1 MAITTPGSRAGLCS
15 SLAWKVPE
23 AALRWKRRGVKLYF
37 PGSGRKR
44 MRDVKV
50 FNKKK
55 KRRKNKTKTEP
66 RCEDAGCTLQHAVVG
81 LPVHLAQS
89 RPELCRLR
97 SLLHQLHLQAA
108 AAVEAQLWWTPDG
121 QQPMRSGRP
130 PRTASPVNPVFETYA
145 LVRRSTVLLPTSL
158 GLVRAL
164 QPVQRYSTPC
174 WLLNRTAEPLDLR
187 PAQPQS
193 TSSREPSSGS
203 SPRTQNKRH
212 SAAHR
217 RTEIFH

>member
-1 MAITTPGSRAGLCS
+1 
-15 SLAWKVPE
+15 
-23 AALRWKRRGVKLYF
+23 
-37 PGSGRKR
+37 

-50 FNKKK
+50 FK
-55 KRRKNKTKTEP
+55 KRGGKTKQKTEP
-66 RCEDAGCTLQHAVVG
+66 PCEDAGCTLQHAVVG

-97 SLLHQLHLQAA
+97 SLLHQRHLQAAA

-121 QQPMRSGRP
+121 KQPMRSGSA

-158 GLVRAL
+158 ELVRAL

-174 WLLNRTAEPLDLR
+174 WLLSRTAEPLDLR

-212 SAAHR
+212 SAAR
-217 RTEIFH
+217 RQTEIFLLVRLKTKERLMQI

>member
-1 MAITTPGSRAGLCS
+1 M
-15 SLAWKVPE
+15 
-23 AALRWKRRGVKLYF
+23 
-37 PGSGRKR
+37 
-44 MRDVKV
+44 
-50 FNKKK
+50 
-55 KRRKNKTKTEP
+55 
-66 RCEDAGCTLQHAVVG
+66 QHAVVG

-97 SLLHQLHLQAA
+97 SLLHQRHLQAA
-108 AAVEAQLWWTPDG
+108 AAADG
-121 QQPMRSGRP
+121 KQPMRSGRP

-158 GLVRAL
+158 ELVRAL

-174 WLLNRTAEPLDLR
+174 WLLSRTAEPLDLR

-212 SAAHR
+212 SAAR
-217 RTEIFH
+217 RQTEIFLLVRLKTKERLMQI